1 MCLVAPPVV
10 GQGGHLLSAGS
21 SRGSGNTFKS
31 KHGRGGS
38 GGGKAASAAK
48 RSWKQQAAVAGI
60 DGRPKIDDFRG

>member
-1 MCLVAPPVV
+1 M
-10 GQGGHLLSAGS
+10 SAGS